1 MTQAFAHVEV
11 LGQVHGVGYR
21 EFTRTI
27 AQRLGLAGWVR
38 NRDDGCVEVAAS
50 GNASSIEALLAAHD
64 EPDSR
69 LDRPAAEMGGTVMYR
84 PIAEGPG
91 ALVGPYKLL
100 QQIGEGGFGT
110 AIESWRPADTSEVFA
125 GCPFRVAEIWECRK
139 GGKSVTR
146 IGPGPG

>member
-50 GNASSIEALLAAHD
+50 GNASSIEALLAAVRRGPAGGRVQEVRTLPVDEHD
-64 EPDSR
+64 
-69 LDRPAAEMGGTVMYR
+69 
-84 PIAEGPG
+84 
-91 ALVGPYKLL
+91 ALPK
-100 QQIGEGGFGT
+100 
-110 AIESWRPADTSEVFA
+110 
-125 GCPFRVAEIWECRK
+125 PFVIRR
-139 GGKSVTR
+139 
-146 IGPGPG
+146 